1 MRLHL
6 CEGGEDEEAR
16 RGRRGGGGGGGGEGG
31 GGGILRDEHTTD
43 TKITSVIYI
52 SYQQR
57 LG

>member
-16 RGRRGGGGGGGGEGG
+16 RGRRGGGGGGGG
-31 GGGILRDEHTTD
+31 GILRDEHTTD
-43 TKITSVIYI
+43 TKITLVIYI